1 MLQAHY
7 RSILDFSNDALLA
20 SEKGFNK
27 LVEAI
32 NYLEKLPI
40 GNTTDFDIEN
50 WKKNCYK
57 AMNDDFN
64 TPILI
69 AELFSAV
76 KFINQVKDNKASI
89 TKEDFEILSTTIN
102 TFVFDVLGLQ
112 NVSSGNED
120 SDKLS
125 DTVEVLI
132 KLRAEARANKDFAL
146 SDKIRDELLAVG
158 IQLKDGKDGT
168 SFSTN

>member
-1 MLQAHY
+1 MMQAHY
-7 RSILDFSNDALLA
+7 RSILDFSSDALEA

-27 LVEAI
+27 LMEAVNSI
-32 NYLEKLPI
+32 ENLTVSS
-40 GNTTDFDIEN
+40 TTDFDIKTWETS
-50 WKKNCYK
+50 CYN

-76 KFINQVKDNKASI
+76 KFVNQVKDGKATI
-89 TKEDFEILSTTIN
+89 NKEDLNSLKTIMN
-102 TFVFDVLGLQ
+102 TFVFDVLGLE
-112 NVSSGNED
+112 NVANSNESSD
-120 SDKLS
+120 RLS

-132 KLRAEARANKDFAL
+132 KLRAEARANKDFVL